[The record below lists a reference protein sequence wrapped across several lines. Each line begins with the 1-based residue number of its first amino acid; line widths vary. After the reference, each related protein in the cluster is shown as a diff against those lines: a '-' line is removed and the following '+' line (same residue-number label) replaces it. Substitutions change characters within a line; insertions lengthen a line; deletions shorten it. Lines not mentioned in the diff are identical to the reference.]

1 MRARV
6 LGLAG
11 VVVLGLVAGCTGGPD
26 EPEVSTVGTLEAGD
40 LGPGDWEGPFPL
52 DSPRRGGITAC
63 GWLGQVLYHPS
74 PDPVAEASV
83 VWISGDIYVDSA
95 AYYFGDDRAG
105 LEEHVAAADWM
116 ETCVRDVGY
125 SSSQP
130 EAFFTW
136 ERSGDVW
143 EVHERSGGLES
154 LWDFDAKMQ
163 VIEGGFVSVMVT
175 YPEGT
180 TGYPDVAEL
189 LDRAVE
195 ASAELPA
202 LAEQQADEE

>member
-1 MRARV
+1 MRALVR
-6 LGLAG
+6 GLT
-11 VVVLGLVAGCTGGPD
+11 VVVALGLVAGCTGGPD
-26 EPEVSTVGTLEAGD
+26 EPEVSTVGTLETED

-74 PDPVAEASV
+74 PEPVAEASV
-83 VWISGDIYVDSA
+83 LWTSGDISVDSA

-105 LEEHVAAADWM
+105 LEEHIAAADSM

-154 LWDFDAKMQ
+154 LWDFDVMMTATEDSF
-163 VIEGGFVSVMVT
+163 IGVMVT

-180 TGYPDVAEL
+180 TGHPDVAVL

-195 ASAELPA
+195 AAAELLA
-202 LAEQQADEE
+202 LAEQPADEE